1 MLAKEPS
8 TIAWECPSNIALVKY
23 WGKFDGQIPA
33 NASLSFTLSSCVTQ
47 TSIAYQID
55 AEPRLE
61 FLFDGQPKLTFEAK
75 IQTYLNSLHDVLP
88 WLKNTGLKIESHN
101 TFPHSSG
108 IASSASAMGAL
119 ALGLV
124 SVDRAMKGGFDPA
137 ELTQDADFWRQ
148 ASNLARRGSGSA
160 CRSVYGGFT
169 VWGRHEA
176 VEGSDDR
183 WAVPLGMDQIHPT
196 FHDIQDVVL
205 LVDRG
210 EKSVSSSAGHG
221 LMNQHPYAE
230 ARFKQ
235 GNERVGELNALLKS
249 ASSVSDDELWWAF
262 GDLVE
267 SEALTLH
274 AMMLCS
280 RPSFLLMKP
289 KTLEILEQI
298 RRFRNQ
304 KKVPLFFTLDA
315 GANIHLLFP
324 ANAQNDAM
332 ELLDKQIA
340 AILGPDSY
348 LWDRLGAGP
357 RPLTLPS

>member
-23 WGKFDGQIPA
+23 WGKFEGQIPA
-33 NASLSFTLSSCVTQ
+33 NPSLSFTLSSCVTQ
-47 TSIAYQID
+47 TSIAYQSD

-61 FLFDGQPKLTFEAK
+61 FLFDGQPKPTFEAK
-75 IQTYLNSLHDVLP
+75 IQAYLNSLHDVLP

-124 SVDRAMKGGFDPA
+124 SVDRALKGDFDPA
-137 ELTQDADFWRQ
+137 DLAQDAAFWRQ
-148 ASNLARRGSGSA
+148 ASDLARRGSGSA

-249 ASSVSDDELWWAF
+249 ASSVSDDERWWAF

>member
-1 MLAKEPS
+1 MLEKVPS

-23 WGKFDGQIPA
+23 WGKFEGQIPA
-33 NASLSFTLSSCVTQ
+33 NPSLSFTLSSCVTQ
-47 TSIAYQID
+47 TYLSYQRD
-55 AEPRLE
+55 VQAPLK
-61 FLFDGQPKLTFEAK
+61 FLFDGQPKPTFETK
-75 IQTYLNSLHDVLP
+75 IQAYLNSLHDVLP

-124 SVDRAMKGGFDPA
+124 SVDRAMKGGFDPRDVA
-137 ELTQDADFWRQ
+137 QDAAFWRQ
-148 ASNLARRGSGSA
+148 ASDLARRGSGSA
-160 CRSVYGGFT
+160 CRSVFGGFT
-169 VWGRHEA
+169 VWGQHQD

-235 GNERVGELNALLKS
+235 GKERVGELNALLNS
-249 ASSVSDDELWWAF
+249 ASSVPDDERWWAF

-280 RPSFLLMKP
+280 RPSYLLMKP

-315 GANIHLLFP
+315 GANVHLLFP

>member
-1 MLAKEPS
+1 MLEKVPS

-23 WGKFDGQIPA
+23 WGKFEGQIPA
-33 NASLSFTLSSCVTQ
+33 NPSLSFTLSSCVTQ
-47 TSIAYQID
+47 TSLSYQRD
-55 AEPRLE
+55 VQAPLN
-61 FLFDGQPKLTFEAK
+61 FLFDGQPKPTFETK
-75 IQTYLNSLHDVLP
+75 IQAYLNSLHDVLP

-124 SVDRAMKGGFDPA
+124 SVDRAMKGGFDPGDVS
-137 ELTQDADFWRQ
+137 QDAAFWRQ
-148 ASNLARRGSGSA
+148 ASDLARRGSGSA
-160 CRSVYGGFT
+160 CRSVFGGFT
-169 VWGRHEA
+169 VWGQHQD

-235 GNERVGELNALLKS
+235 GKERVGELNALLNS
-249 ASSVSDDELWWAF
+249 ASSVPDDERWWAF

-280 RPSFLLMKP
+280 RPSYLLMKP

-315 GANIHLLFP
+315 GANVHLLFP

-340 AILGPDSY
+340 PILGPDSY

>member
-1 MLAKEPS
+1 MLEKVPS

-23 WGKFDGQIPA
+23 WGKFEGQIPA
-33 NASLSFTLSSCVTQ
+33 NPSLSFTLSSCVTQ
-47 TSIAYQID
+47 TYLSYQRD
-55 AEPRLE
+55 VQAPLN
-61 FLFDGQPKLTFEAK
+61 FLFDGQPKPTFETK
-75 IQTYLNSLHDVLP
+75 IQAYLNSLHDVLP
-88 WLKNTGLKIESHN
+88 WLKNTCLKIESHN

-124 SVDRAMKGGFDPA
+124 SVDRAMKGGFDPRDVS
-137 ELTQDADFWRQ
+137 QDAAFWRQ
-148 ASNLARRGSGSA
+148 ASDLARRGSGSA
-160 CRSVYGGFT
+160 CRSVFGGFT
-169 VWGRHEA
+169 VWGQHQD

-235 GNERVGELNALLKS
+235 GKERVGELNALLNS
-249 ASSVSDDELWWAF
+249 ASSVPDDERWWAF

-280 RPSFLLMKP
+280 RPSYLLMKP

-315 GANIHLLFP
+315 GANVHLLFP

-340 AILGPDSY
+340 PILGPDSY

>member
-1 MLAKEPS
+1 
-8 TIAWECPSNIALVKY
+8 
-23 WGKFDGQIPA
+23 
-33 NASLSFTLSSCVTQ
+33 
-47 TSIAYQID
+47 
-55 AEPRLE
+55 
-61 FLFDGQPKLTFEAK
+61 
-75 IQTYLNSLHDVLP
+75 
-88 WLKNTGLKIESHN
+88 
-101 TFPHSSG
+101 
-108 IASSASAMGAL
+108 
-119 ALGLV
+119 
-124 SVDRAMKGGFDPA
+124 MKGGFDPA

>member
-1 MLAKEPS
+1 MLTNEPS

-23 WGKFDGQIPA
+23 WGKFEGQIPA
-33 NASLSFTLSSCVTQ
+33 NPSLSFTLSSCVTQ
-47 TSIAYQID
+47 TSISYQSD
-55 AEPRLE
+55 TEPGLE
-61 FLFDGQPKLTFEAK
+61 FLFDGQPKPTFEAK
-75 IQTYLNSLHDVLP
+75 IQSYLNGLHDVMP
-88 WLKNTGLKIESHN
+88 WLKHTGLKIDSHN

-124 SVDRAMKGGFDPA
+124 SVDRAMKAGFDPGDVA
-137 ELTQDADFWRQ
+137 QDAAFWRQ
-148 ASNLARRGSGSA
+148 ASDLARRGSGSA

-169 VWGRHEA
+169 VWGQHEA
-176 VEGSDDR
+176 VGGSDDR
-183 WAVPLGMDQIHPT
+183 WAVPLRMEEVHPALRE
-196 FHDIQDVVL
+196 IQDVVV

-235 GNERVGELNALLKS
+235 AYDRVGELNALLKS
-249 ASSVSDDELWWAF
+249 ASSVPDDELWWAF
-262 GDLVE
+262 GNLVE

-280 RPSFLLMKP
+280 QPSYLLMKP

-298 RRFRNQ
+298 RQFRNQ

-315 GANIHLLFP
+315 GANVHLLFP

-340 AILGPDSY
+340 TILGSNSY
-348 LWDRLGAGP
+348 LWDRLGSGP
-357 RPLTLPS
+357 RPLTQQP

>member
-1 MLAKEPS
+1 MLEKEPS

-23 WGKFDGQIPA
+23 WGKFEGQIPA
-33 NASLSFTLSSCVTQ
+33 NPSLSFTLSSCVTQ
-47 TSIAYQID
+47 TSIAYQSD

-61 FLFDGQPKLTFEAK
+61 FLFDGQPKPTFEDK
-75 IQTYLNSLHDVLP
+75 IQAYLNSLHDVLP
-88 WLKNTGLKIESHN
+88 WLKHTGLKIESHN

-148 ASNLARRGSGSA
+148 ASNLARWGSGSA

-169 VWGRHEA
+169 VWGRHDA

-235 GNERVGELNALLKS
+235 SNERVGELNALLKS

-324 ANAQNDAM
+324 ASAQNDAM

-340 AILGPDSY
+340 AILGLDSY